1 MRLHASLAS
10 CSPRVTRSKP
20 NDYWKAVRTMIANR
34 RLMIAAVLA
43 LTPVLAIGQTG
54 SAERGSQKVQMCQG
68 CHGIPGW
75 RTAFP
80 EVYEVPKLAGQHP
93 AYIVRALQEYRAGE
107 RSHPTMRSIAAQ
119 LSDQDML
126 DLAAYYS
133 QTGLTAVVK

>member
-1 MRLHASLAS
+1 LPAAAANRKL
-10 CSPRVTRSKP
+10 RVTQRAQD
-20 NDYWKAVRTMIANR
+20 DYWKPFRTMISTR
-34 RLMIAAVLA
+34 RLMIVAFAALAPGLA
-43 LTPVLAIGQTG
+43 LGQTG
-54 SAERGSQKVQMCQG
+54 NAERGAQKVQMCQG

-75 RTAFP
+75 RTAYP

-93 AYIVRALQEYRAGE
+93 AYIVKALQEYRSGE

-133 QTGLTAVVK
+133 QTGLSAVVK

>member
-1 MRLHASLAS
+1 MRLPAKTATRK
-10 CSPRVTRSKP
+10 PRVTKRAQD
-20 NDYWKAVRTMIANR
+20 DYWKAFRTMISTR
-34 RLMIAAVLA
+34 RLMIVALVA
-43 LTPVLAIGQTG
+43 LTPTLALGQTG
-54 SAERGSQKVQMCQG
+54 NAERGSQKVQMCQG

-93 AYIVRALQEYRAGE
+93 AYIVKALQEYRSGE

-133 QTGLTAVVK
+133 QTGLSAGVK

>member
-1 MRLHASLAS
+1 MTVAL
-10 CSPRVTRSKP
+10 
-20 NDYWKAVRTMIANR
+20 
-34 RLMIAAVLA
+34 LA
-43 LTPVLAIGQTG
+43 LAPALALAQTG

-93 AYIVRALQEYRAGE
+93 AYLVKALQEYRAGE

-133 QTGLTAVVK
+133 QNGLAAVVK